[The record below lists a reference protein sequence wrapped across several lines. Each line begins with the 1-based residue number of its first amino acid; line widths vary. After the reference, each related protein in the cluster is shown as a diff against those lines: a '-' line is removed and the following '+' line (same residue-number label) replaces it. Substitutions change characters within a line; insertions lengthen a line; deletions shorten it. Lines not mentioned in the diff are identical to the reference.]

1 MLDYCAERASQKVK
15 DKRVVVAPTT
25 KSEKDHGLKY
35 KVRPIMDWDYLIK
48 IARDENAQAASK
60 AG

>member
-1 MLDYCAERASQKVK
+1 MSLLDYCAERASQKVK

-48 IARDENAQAASK
+48 IARDENA
-60 AG
+60 